1 MTFVHTRNSLASS
14 DKIWT
19 QHTPIAYNITSI
31 YLARAV
37 YTMKTSAISSRY
49 LARGSFDGSLNLTCF
64 PRSPR
69 IVLHGS
75 APQTDPSRSRHS
87 GSHEIACEARKW
99 RASTRSQIATP
110 IFLRRLRYGVASLS
124 LSLYFASLSF
134 STSFLRR
141 FALDLNGTCTSKSTR
156 FTAFLLPPSLASRRA
171 ILFNFVE
178 AARVVKRLQRVNVV
192 SLS

>member
-99 RASTRSQIATP
+99 RPSTRSQIATP

-124 LSLYFASLSF
+124 LSLFCLSF
-134 STSFLRR
+134 FLYFFPPTIRPR
-141 FALDLNGTCTSKSTR
+141 FERNVHEQVHAIYRVFIAAVTR
-156 FTAFLLPPSLASRRA
+156 VAPC
-171 ILFNFVE
+171 NFV
-178 AARVVKRLQRVNVV
+178 
-192 SLS
+192 